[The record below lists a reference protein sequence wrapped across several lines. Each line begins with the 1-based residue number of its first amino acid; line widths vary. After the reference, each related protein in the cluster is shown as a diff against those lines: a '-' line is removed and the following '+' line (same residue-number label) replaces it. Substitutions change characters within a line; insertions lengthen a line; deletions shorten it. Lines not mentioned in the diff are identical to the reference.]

1 MPCSWHLW
9 KGLNEKVCIRLGL
22 RLFGP
27 MVWKLLI
34 IDPTSQRKLN
44 KIENFY
50 RVFKAFLVLLESPLQ
65 VRFNRVCFMIF
76 RPMVWK
82 ILIFE

>member
-1 MPCSWHLW
+1 
-9 KGLNEKVCIRLGL
+9 
-22 RLFGP
+22 

-50 RVFKAFLVLLESPLQ
+50 RVFKAFLVLLESPWLGKSELIEFIS
-65 VRFNRVCFMIF
+65 RFSELRCG
-76 RPMVWK
+76 RY
-82 ILIFE
+82 